1 MGRADRPWSYE
12 VENAGVGA
20 DGVYA
25 LRVWSY
31 YRTPDMPVTTAE
43 KNAVHAVIFK
53 GVPAGN
59 GATAQPPLK
68 TDGVTPSDSLFF
80 ENFFQNDYRAYV
92 SSVASG
98 SRQVMKTGKKEYK
111 IGYNWNNQ
119 EYEKNSMFDLSA
131 HCADVN
137 CALCSDYDSVPV
149 WKCVGIQELRWGSNS

>member
-1 MGRADRPWSYE
+1 MRKYLIFLLLPLVLHSCGTASRMGRADRPWSYE

-111 IGYNWNNQ
+111 IGYFISVSKDRLRGYL
-119 EYEKNSMFDLSA
+119 EEKGVVKSLS
-131 HCADVN
+131 
-137 CALCSDYDSVPV
+137 S
-149 WKCVGIQELRWGSNS
+149 GF

>member
-1 MGRADRPWSYE
+1 
-12 VENAGVGA
+12 
-20 DGVYA
+20 
-25 LRVWSY
+25 
-31 YRTPDMPVTTAE
+31 MPVTTAE

-111 IGYNWNNQ
+111 IGYFISVSKDRLRGYL
-119 EYEKNSMFDLSA
+119 EEKGVVKSLS
-131 HCADVN
+131 
-137 CALCSDYDSVPV
+137 S
-149 WKCVGIQELRWGSNS
+149 GF

>member
-98 SRQVMKTGKKEYK
+98 SRQVSLWVLEA
-111 IGYNWNNQ
+111 NQ
-119 EYEKNSMFDLSA
+119 AARSFYESFGWRPSGQRRPEPGTDQFLLMYRRAVL
-131 HCADVN
+131 
-137 CALCSDYDSVPV
+137 
-149 WKCVGIQELRWGSNS
+149 